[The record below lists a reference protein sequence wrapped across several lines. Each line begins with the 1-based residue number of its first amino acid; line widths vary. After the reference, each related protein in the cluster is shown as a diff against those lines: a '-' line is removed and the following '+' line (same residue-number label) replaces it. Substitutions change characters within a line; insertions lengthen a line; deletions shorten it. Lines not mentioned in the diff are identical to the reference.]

1 MDSIQSPHG
10 LHGNVW
16 VSVKCSANRTAN
28 QAFHGTQRAMVPS
41 PNVRPTFPTSRAV
54 FPVQPS
60 TPMPTPRTSQYPG
73 VPVRASNVPA
83 PMDIDATRRRNAV
96 PMLCRRCGEPGH
108 FARECPKAYDVR
120 YMSLDEKEDW
130 IEHLL
135 SDSDVAAAEAQ
146 SPTPE
151 TPEIPS
157 ERSEGA
163 EGDFTSHSG

>member
-1 MDSIQSPHG
+1 
-10 LHGNVW
+10 
-16 VSVKCSANRTAN
+16 
-28 QAFHGTQRAMVPS
+28 
-41 PNVRPTFPTSRAV
+41 
-54 FPVQPS
+54 
-60 TPMPTPRTSQYPG
+60 
-73 VPVRASNVPA
+73 
-83 PMDIDATRRRNAV
+83 MDIDATRRRNAV

-120 YMSLDEKEDW
+120 YMSSDEREDW
-130 IEHLL
+130 IERLL